1 MKIQSLDL
9 METRYSENVWRKER
23 NLWKPDFLFF
33 FFQFSCILIC
43 VCGTWFYTCSQEHH
57 NLRSHRY
64 VLFFLICPCCFGSFS
79 KYLALEK
86 CSMSLSTNIYTNTH
100 THIYINVYSMCASM
114 YTGKYVW
121 ALPLHIVKCYNSNND
136 LPWEGETGTGRKDYD
151 KFKECIFKLFI
162 INTR

>member
-1 MKIQSLDL
+1 MSVEHDFTHAHKNTTILDHI
-9 METRYSENVWRKER
+9 V
-23 NLWKPDFLFF
+23 
-33 FFQFSCILIC
+33 
-43 VCGTWFYTCSQEHH
+43 
-57 NLRSHRY
+57 Y